1 MSKHFATTVLSI
13 AFTFPQQLVI
23 STKARNNKEDFI
35 PLVMK
40 RAKLLH
46 VTFLASNELNCSLCV
61 KKGKTNP
68 IEAWT
73 GPEGSRKSR
82 FPDFMTIGTRRWLGC
97 QPYAPAALSPQ
108 EIFLVLVSVRGWVDP
123 RAIVQPEGLG
133 QWKIPVTPSG
143 IEPATF
149 CLVAQCLNQ
158 LRRVHCAYLHF
169 YLEA

>member
-68 IEAWT
+68 IEA
-73 GPEGSRKSR
+73 
-82 FPDFMTIGTRRWLGC
+82 
-97 QPYAPAALSPQ
+97 
-108 EIFLVLVSVRGWVDP
+108 
-123 RAIVQPEGLG
+123 
-133 QWKIPVTPSG
+133 
-143 IEPATF
+143 
-149 CLVAQCLNQ
+149 
-158 LRRVHCAYLHF
+158 
-169 YLEA
+169 